1 MGIKINNK
9 NNNANNINDNK
20 IVILMKDAMEL
31 NA

>member
-20 IVILMKDAMEL
+20 VVILMKDAMEL